1 MTGPGAWHGGR
12 VTPPVP
18 EVDYGRTSRRPA
30 FGTLPVAVS
39 DAVATVAGSAV
50 AGAHAP
56 VGSGFGGAFAG
67 AVDLADGRTVFVKAA
82 GSSTPHVLRALRRES
97 ELLPGLVG
105 LTCAPRMLGLADVE
119 AGGGWR
125 VLVLDHVDGTR
136 PGEPWTSQDVA
147 AVHDAC
153 REIAATPAS
162 VVERLGLATV
172 RDELAGATASVPAL
186 RRLAEGSQPWPAG
199 HAVPER
205 AGAVELV
212 HLASRVLD
220 AVHGDA
226 LTHLDLRPDNL
237 LREPDGRMR
246 VVDWNQAAV
255 GPAWFD
261 LVTLWPL
268 MHHHGIDLTDLER
281 SPLLEGAADDDV
293 DAVLAFL
300 VGFMLEGL
308 DAPPPPGCTEALRAH
323 ALFFSDTTT
332 RLLAHRRGWSVTD

>member
-1 MTGPGAWHGGR
+1 M
-12 VTPPVP
+12 TPPVP

-30 FGTLPVAVS
+30 FDTLPAAVS
-39 DAVATVAGSAV
+39 DAVTAVAGSAV
-50 AGAHAP
+50 AGAHVP

-67 AVDLADGRTVFVKAA
+67 AVELADGRTVFVKAA
-82 GSSTPHVLRALRRES
+82 GPSTPHVLRALRRES

-105 LTCAPRMLGLADVE
+105 LACTPRMLGRVDVE
-119 AGGGWR
+119 SGGGWR
-125 VLVLDHVDGTR
+125 VLVLDLVEGTR
-136 PGEPWTSQDVA
+136 PGDPWTPQDVA
-147 AVHDAC
+147 AAYDAC
-153 REIAATPAS
+153 REIAATPAP
-162 VVERLGLATV
+162 VVQGLGLATV

-186 RRLAEGSQPWPAG
+186 RRLAEGSQPWPRG
-199 HAVPER
+199 HAVPDR
-205 AGAVELV
+205 AATAEMVR
-212 HLASRVLD
+212 LASRVLD

-281 SPLLEGAADDDV
+281 SPLLEDAADDDV

-300 VGFMLEGL
+300 VGFMLEDL
-308 DAPPPPGCTEALRAH
+308 DAPPPPGCTEALRGH

-332 RLLAHRRGWSVTD
+332 RLLAHRRGWSLTG